1 MTSRYLTAAL
11 LGSAL
16 MIAPALAQTSSTSSS
31 SSSSSSSSQQ
41 INASTTGQWQASQ
54 LIRLNVYND
63 QNEKVGDIK
72 ELMMDKNGKIEQAV
86 IGVGGFLG
94 IGTHEVAVKFSE
106 LKFSDQPVPSS
117 SGSSSSTNR
126 STSGAGGT
134 PMSPAAGGAASSTAS
149 AKKNYPDHAV
159 LNMTKDQL
167 KAMPQFNYSK

>member
-1 MTSRYLTAAL
+1 MTSKYLTAAL

-54 LIRLNVYND
+54 LIRLNVYNN
-63 QNEKVGDIK
+63 QNEKIGDIK
-72 ELMMDKNGKIEQAV
+72 ELMMDKSGKIEQAV

-94 IGTHEVAVKFSE
+94 IGTHDVAVKFSE
-106 LKFSDQPVPSS
+106 LKFSEQPVPSS
-117 SGSSSSTNR
+117 TGSSSTNR

-134 PMSPAAGGAASSTAS
+134 GMSPAAGGAASSTSS
-149 AKKNYPDHAV
+149 AKKNYPDHAM
-159 LNMTKDQL
+159 LDMTKDQL
-167 KAMPQFNYSK
+167 KALPQFNYSK